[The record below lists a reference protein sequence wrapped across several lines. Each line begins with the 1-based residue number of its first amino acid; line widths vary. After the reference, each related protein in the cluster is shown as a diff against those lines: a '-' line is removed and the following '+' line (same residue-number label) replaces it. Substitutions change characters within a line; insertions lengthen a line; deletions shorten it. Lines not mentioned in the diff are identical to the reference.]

1 MSYAIICHS
10 FGFLWI
16 YDRPVL
22 NLPCF
27 ITYVEASTQCVSV
40 AVLIKDMIVLVL
52 SFYLVQKWVTNFIYY
67 LCSNVFTWSL
77 YIFLALQSDDEIDE
91 VLEEEIEKQQQR
103 KHPLPR
109 LNKRKTT
116 DELPPTPPLM
126 EANDT
131 NYPDP
136 AVIAAANEA
145 SALYKAIVTSILE
158 SEAIY
163 LEALSV
169 MLQYM
174 KAMKVTLSTV
184 RIFFIRL
191 TTGYPKQKPIQ

>member
-1 MSYAIICHS
+1 M
-10 FGFLWI
+10 
-16 YDRPVL
+16 
-22 NLPCF
+22 
-27 ITYVEASTQCVSV
+27 
-40 AVLIKDMIVLVL
+40 LIKDMIVLVL
-52 SFYLVQKWVTNFIYY
+52 SFYLVQKWAIIFLYY
-67 LCSNVFTWSL
+67 LCSNLFTWSL

-184 RIFFIRL
+184 RMCAQFIL
-191 TTGYPKQKPIQ
+191 NLGKLFKVE

>member
-1 MSYAIICHS
+1 
-10 FGFLWI
+10 
-16 YDRPVL
+16 
-22 NLPCF
+22 
-27 ITYVEASTQCVSV
+27 
-40 AVLIKDMIVLVL
+40 MIVLVL
-52 SFYLVQKWVTNFIYY
+52 SFYLVQKWVTIFLYY
-67 LCSNVFTWSL
+67 LCSNLFTWSL

-136 AVIAAANEA
+136 VT

-184 RIFFIRL
+184 RFFFHSSHCRIS
-191 TTGYPKQKPIQ
+191 

>member
-1 MSYAIICHS
+1 
-10 FGFLWI
+10 
-16 YDRPVL
+16 
-22 NLPCF
+22 
-27 ITYVEASTQCVSV
+27 
-40 AVLIKDMIVLVL
+40 MIVLVL
-52 SFYLVQKWVTNFIYY
+52 SFYFVRKWFIIFLYY
-67 LCSNVFTWSL
+67 LGSNLYIWWL

-136 AVIAAANEA
+136 AVISAANEA

-184 RIFFIRL
+184 RIFYLSHYR
-191 TTGYPKQKPIQ
+191 KS

>member
-1 MSYAIICHS
+1 M
-10 FGFLWI
+10 
-16 YDRPVL
+16 
-22 NLPCF
+22 
-27 ITYVEASTQCVSV
+27 
-40 AVLIKDMIVLVL
+40 LIKDMIVLVL
-52 SFYLVQKWVTNFIYY
+52 SFYLVQKWVTIFLYY
-67 LCSNVFTWSL
+67 LCSNLFKWSL
-77 YIFLALQSDDEIDE
+77 NIFLALQSDDEIDE
-91 VLEEEIEKQQQR
+91 VLEEEIEKR
-103 KHPLPR
+103 KQPLPR

-126 EANDT
+126 EADDT

-136 AVIAAANEA
+136 AIIAAANEA

-184 RIFFIRL
+184 RMCAQFIL
-191 TTGYPKQKPIQ
+191 NLGKLFKVE

>member
-1 MSYAIICHS
+1 
-10 FGFLWI
+10 
-16 YDRPVL
+16 
-22 NLPCF
+22 
-27 ITYVEASTQCVSV
+27 
-40 AVLIKDMIVLVL
+40 MIVLVL
-52 SFYLVQKWVTNFIYY
+52 SFYFVRKWFIIFLYY
-67 LCSNVFTWSL
+67 LGSNLYIWWL

-184 RIFFIRL
+184 RMIFICL
-191 TTGYPKQKPIQ
+191 TTGNPEKKSIQ

>member
-1 MSYAIICHS
+1 
-10 FGFLWI
+10 
-16 YDRPVL
+16 
-22 NLPCF
+22 
-27 ITYVEASTQCVSV
+27 
-40 AVLIKDMIVLVL
+40 MIALVL
-52 SFYLVQKWVTNFIYY
+52 SFYLVQKWVTIFLYY
-67 LCSNVFTWSL
+67 LCSNLFTWSL

-136 AVIAAANEA
+136 AVIC
-145 SALYKAIVTSILE
+145 SH
-158 SEAIY
+158 
-163 LEALSV
+163 
-169 MLQYM
+169 Q
-174 KAMKVTLSTV
+174 
-184 RIFFIRL
+184 
-191 TTGYPKQKPIQ
+191 

>member
-1 MSYAIICHS
+1 
-10 FGFLWI
+10 
-16 YDRPVL
+16 
-22 NLPCF
+22 
-27 ITYVEASTQCVSV
+27 
-40 AVLIKDMIVLVL
+40 MIVLVL
-52 SFYLVQKWVTNFIYY
+52 SFYFVRKWFIIFLYY
-67 LCSNVFTWSL
+67 LGSNLYIWWL

-191 TTGYPKQKPIQ
+191 TTENPKKRVYPVIVN

>member
-1 MSYAIICHS
+1 
-10 FGFLWI
+10 
-16 YDRPVL
+16 
-22 NLPCF
+22 
-27 ITYVEASTQCVSV
+27 
-40 AVLIKDMIVLVL
+40 MIVLVL
-52 SFYLVQKWVTNFIYY
+52 SFYFVRKWFIIFLYY
-67 LCSNVFTWSL
+67 LGSNL
-77 YIFLALQSDDEIDE
+77 YIWWLYLFLALQSDDEIDE

-184 RIFFIRL
+184 RMIFICL
-191 TTGYPKQKPIQ
+191 TTGNPEKKSIQ

>member
-1 MSYAIICHS
+1 M
-10 FGFLWI
+10 
-16 YDRPVL
+16 RK
-22 NLPCF
+22 N
-27 ITYVEASTQCVSV
+27 TY
-40 AVLIKDMIVLVL
+40 
-52 SFYLVQKWVTNFIYY
+52 
-67 LCSNVFTWSL
+67 
-77 YIFLALQSDDEIDE
+77 
-91 VLEEEIEKQQQR
+91 
-103 KHPLPR
+103 
-109 LNKRKTT
+109 
-116 DELPPTPPLM
+116 ELPPTPPLM

-131 NYPDP
+131 NYPNP

-184 RIFFIRL
+184 RMCAQFIL
-191 TTGYPKQKPIQ
+191 NLGKLFKLCNP

>member
-1 MSYAIICHS
+1 
-10 FGFLWI
+10 
-16 YDRPVL
+16 
-22 NLPCF
+22 
-27 ITYVEASTQCVSV
+27 
-40 AVLIKDMIVLVL
+40 
-52 SFYLVQKWVTNFIYY
+52 
-67 LCSNVFTWSL
+67 
-77 YIFLALQSDDEIDE
+77 
-91 VLEEEIEKQQQR
+91 
-103 KHPLPR
+103 
-109 LNKRKTT
+109 
-116 DELPPTPPLM
+116 M

-184 RIFFIRL
+184 RVFLNLYVILGNCFLRL
-191 TTGYPKQKPIQ
+191 NPKLCFCCWPIP

>member
-1 MSYAIICHS
+1 
-10 FGFLWI
+10 
-16 YDRPVL
+16 
-22 NLPCF
+22 
-27 ITYVEASTQCVSV
+27 
-40 AVLIKDMIVLVL
+40 MIVLVL
-52 SFYLVQKWVTNFIYY
+52 SFYFVKKWFIIFLYY
-67 LCSNVFTWSL
+67 LGSNLYIWWL

-163 LEALSV
+163 LEALIV

-184 RIFFIRL
+184 RMIFICL
-191 TTGYPKQKPIQ
+191 TTGNPEKKSIQ

>member
-1 MSYAIICHS
+1 
-10 FGFLWI
+10 
-16 YDRPVL
+16 
-22 NLPCF
+22 
-27 ITYVEASTQCVSV
+27 
-40 AVLIKDMIVLVL
+40 
-52 SFYLVQKWVTNFIYY
+52 
-67 LCSNVFTWSL
+67 
-77 YIFLALQSDDEIDE
+77 
-91 VLEEEIEKQQQR
+91 
-103 KHPLPR
+103 
-109 LNKRKTT
+109 
-116 DELPPTPPLM
+116 M
-126 EANDT
+126 EANET

-184 RIFFIRL
+184 RIFFIHLNIRN
-191 TTGYPKQKPIQ
+191 PKQKYIQW

>member
-1 MSYAIICHS
+1 M
-10 FGFLWI
+10 
-16 YDRPVL
+16 
-22 NLPCF
+22 
-27 ITYVEASTQCVSV
+27 
-40 AVLIKDMIVLVL
+40 LIKDMIVLVL
-52 SFYLVQKWVTNFIYY
+52 SFYFVRKWFIIFLYY
-67 LCSNVFTWSL
+67 LGSNLYTWSL
-77 YIFLALQSDDEIDE
+77 LTFLALQSDDEIDE

-184 RIFFIRL
+184 RMIFICL
-191 TTGYPKQKPIQ
+191 TTGNPEKKSIQ

>member
-1 MSYAIICHS
+1 
-10 FGFLWI
+10 
-16 YDRPVL
+16 
-22 NLPCF
+22 
-27 ITYVEASTQCVSV
+27 
-40 AVLIKDMIVLVL
+40 MIVLVL
-52 SFYLVQKWVTNFIYY
+52 SFYFVRKWFIIFLYY
-67 LCSNVFTWSL
+67 LGSNLYIWWL
-77 YIFLALQSDDEIDE
+77 YIFLALQSDGEIDE

-174 KAMKVTLSTV
+174 KAVKVTLSTV
-184 RIFFIRL
+184 RMCVQFIL
-191 TTGYPKQKPIQ
+191 NV

>member
-1 MSYAIICHS
+1 
-10 FGFLWI
+10 
-16 YDRPVL
+16 
-22 NLPCF
+22 
-27 ITYVEASTQCVSV
+27 
-40 AVLIKDMIVLVL
+40 MIALVL
-52 SFYLVQKWVTNFIYY
+52 SFYLVQKWVTIFLYY
-67 LCSNVFTWSL
+67 LCSNLFTWSL

-184 RIFFIRL
+184 RIFLFVSLQDIL
-191 TTGYPKQKPIQ
+191 NKSLPSDSQIEFGGIIW